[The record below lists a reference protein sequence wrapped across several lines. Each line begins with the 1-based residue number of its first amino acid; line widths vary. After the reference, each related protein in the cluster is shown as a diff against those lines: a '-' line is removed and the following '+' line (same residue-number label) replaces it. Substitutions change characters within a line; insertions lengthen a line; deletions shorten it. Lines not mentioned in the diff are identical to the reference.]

1 VLYLGLIFLDPLESP
16 RHSCL
21 SLPVRQAG
29 AERYTGDDVSKAFH
43 GAGETI
49 FERGIFMIRKQC
61 FFILGFFLLGLIL
74 SGCPKKIPR
83 PPIEKPPFENP
94 MVKLLEAFS
103 AAESLQA
110 RASIRIDTVRM
121 GQDINLPPLNGAI
134 LYQRPGRI
142 RILGYHPL
150 GTGLFD
156 ALYRDGEFFL
166 LIPLQKKAYT
176 GELSQ
181 FEDLLEKAGPIEVF
195 SEKPEGSE
203 IPNRIRIQLVEK
215 KTRIDLRLKE
225 ISVNSSLPE
234 DSFQWIVPEG
244 VEVKPISQLLKRR

>member
-1 VLYLGLIFLDPLESP
+1 
-16 RHSCL
+16 
-21 SLPVRQAG
+21 
-29 AERYTGDDVSKAFH
+29 
-43 GAGETI
+43 
-49 FERGIFMIRKQC
+49 MIRKHC
-61 FFILGFFLLGLIL
+61 FFVLGFFLLGFLL
-74 SGCPKKIPR
+74 SGCPKKIPT
-83 PPIEKPPFENP
+83 PAIEKPPFENP
-94 MVKLLEAFS
+94 MVKLLDAFS

-121 GQDINLPPLNGAI
+121 GQEINLPPLNGLV
-134 LYQRPGRI
+134 LYQRPDRI

-150 GTGLFD
+150 GPGLFD
-156 ALYRDGEFFL
+156 ALYRNGEFFL

-176 GELSQ
+176 GEVSQ

-215 KTRIDLRLKE
+215 KIRIDLRLKE